1 MKPSNWIPIILIFIT
16 SIVYY
21 YFGYELDRNNFYEIL
36 TGFSIAFIAYVL
48 ILKQVKFSE
57 LKYFQVLA
65 ILLRLVLLFSIP
77 SLSDDY
83 YRFIWD
89 GQLLVHG
96 LNPFDYYPADVTI
109 EFPNKET
116 LLAGMNSSEYYSIYP
131 PIAQLVYYLGA
142 LFSPYS
148 ILGSIVT
155 MRSIIILAEIG
166 TIIILSQLLKSL
178 KLNPLNSLWYSL
190 NPLVIIELTGNL
202 HFEAIMI
209 FFLATAIYLL
219 VSNRKIAG
227 GIAWAVSA
235 GAKLI
240 PLVFLPVLFR
250 KYKLKELILIYGVV
264 LISFMLFWLPSY
276 NSQFF
281 SHFTESFQLYFKS
294 FEFNASLYYIVRWVG
309 FEVTGY
315 NVIEIAGQYMPK
327 IALLLIV
334 LIQLKKSNRN
344 WLKAL
349 ESIFFALCIYYL
361 FAFIVHPWY
370 ICTLVLLGVFTRYKF
385 AVLWSF
391 LAVLSYWA
399 YQTLAYQENLYL
411 IAIEYLVVAGVFAFE
426 FFKQKEILKLD
437 TKIAV

>member
-1 MKPSNWIPIILIFIT
+1 MKPSNWISIILVFIT

-21 YFGYELDRNNFYEIL
+21 YFGYELDRTNFYEIL
-36 TGFSIAFIAYVL
+36 AGFSIAFTAYVL
-48 ILKQVKFSE
+48 ILKQIKDSE
-57 LKYFQVLA
+57 LKQFQVLA

-83 YRFIWD
+83 FRFIWD

-96 LNPFDYYPADVTI
+96 LNPFDYFPADVTI

-116 LLAGMNSSEYYSIYP
+116 LLAGMNSPEYYSIYP
-131 PIAQLVYYLGA
+131 PIAQLIHYLGA
-142 LFSPYS
+142 LFSTNS

-166 TIIILSQLLKSL
+166 TIIILPHLLKSL
-178 KLNPLNSLWYSL
+178 KLNPLNSLWYGL

-209 FFLATAIYLL
+209 FFLVMALYLIA
-219 VSNRKIAG
+219 SNRKIAG
-227 GIAWAVSA
+227 GIMWAVSA

-240 PLVFLPVLFR
+240 PLIFLPVLFR
-250 KYKLKELILIYGVV
+250 KYKLKDLFLIYGTVF
-264 LISFMLFWLPSY
+264 ISFMLFWLPFY
-276 NSQFF
+276 NNQFV

-294 FEFNASLYYIVRWVG
+294 FEFNASLYYIVRWLG
-309 FEVTGY
+309 FEVIGY

-327 IALLLIV
+327 IALLIIV

-344 WLKAL
+344 WQKAI
-349 ESIFFALCIYYL
+349 EAIFFALCTYYL

-370 ICTLVLLGVFTRYKF
+370 ICTLVLLSVFTRYKF

-399 YQTLAYQENLYL
+399 YQTSAYQENLYL
-411 IAIEYLVVAGVFAFE
+411 VAFEYVAVISLFVFE
-426 FFKQKEILKLD
+426 FFKRKENLKLD
-437 TKIAV
+437 TKITT